1 MAQSQVY
8 SMAQDQ
14 FLLVAVNLLHK
25 GFVEAKRTD
34 AKALYQQIATGK
46 TVKLTT
52 VQMDDA
58 SRADFHLSLS
68 HSEFLGRLNFGAFRA
83 SVTALTANIARAL
96 QEQRELKVFS
106 AQHGG
111 NAVIFGITAVT
122 LERGQRN
129 VMVLAADTREAGA
142 ATILQLMYLDPTQFA
157 GGPATAQTAP
167 AN

>member
-1 MAQSQVY
+1 
-8 SMAQDQ
+8 MAQDQ
-14 FLLVAVNLLHK
+14 FLLIAVNLLHK

-52 VQMDDA
+52 VDMADA

-68 HSEFLGRLNFGAFRA
+68 HSEFRGRLNFGAFRA
-83 SVTALTANIARAL
+83 SVAALTANIARAL
-96 QEQRELKVFS
+96 QEQRELKVFC

-122 LERGQRN
+122 LERDLRN
-129 VMVLAADTREAGA
+129 VMVLAADTRESGA
-142 ATILQLMYLDPTQFA
+142 ATVLQLMYLDPTQFA
-157 GGPATAQTAP
+157 GGPASAQADATS
-167 AN
+167 

>member
-1 MAQSQVY
+1 MAQTQIH
-8 SMAQDQ
+8 SMPQDQ

-25 GFVEAKRTD
+25 AFIEAKRTE
-34 AKALYQQIATGK
+34 AKALYQQIAAGR

-52 VQMDDA
+52 VQMADT
-58 SRADFHLSLS
+58 SRAAFHLSLS

-122 LERGQRN
+122 IESDLRN
-129 VMVLAADTREAGA
+129 VMVLAADTKEAGA

-157 GGPATAQTAP
+157 AGPATAQADATT
-167 AN
+167 

>member
-142 ATILQLMYLDPTQFA
+142 ATVLQLMYLDPTQFA
-157 GGPATAQTAP
+157 GGPATAQAAP
-167 AN
+167 TN